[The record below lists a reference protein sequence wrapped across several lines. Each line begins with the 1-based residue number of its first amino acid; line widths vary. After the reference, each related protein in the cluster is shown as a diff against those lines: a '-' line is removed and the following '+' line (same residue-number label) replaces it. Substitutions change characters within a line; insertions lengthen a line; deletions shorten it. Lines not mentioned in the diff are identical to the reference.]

1 MIAAAEMAALRM
13 KPEYGPTLGRLLA
26 PRWHAASRL
35 RRATVLVAGVALV
48 AVLLGAFLTLENSS
62 YSHGGRVP
70 FSFSYRDLY
79 RTAPDPGGFAKIQSR
94 WHGGALKYSYAV
106 GPLRLPRYTGEASAA
121 LALYAV
127 GYIRRLRARDDEFEL
142 RAEGKTRINNTLT
155 GYEVAYTTDVEGRP
169 MYGRDVLLLPPRA
182 GAREGVV
189 VRMLTAPTASA
200 QVQSPIEV
208 GETGVLL
215 KPMKS
220 FTFG

>member
-1 MIAAAEMAALRM
+1 MAALRM

-26 PRWHAASRL
+26 PRWRAASRL
-35 RRATVLVAGVALV
+35 TRAAVLAAGVALV

-62 YSHGGRVP
+62 YSRGGSVP

-79 RTAPDPGGFAKIQSR
+79 RTASDAGGFVKIESR

-106 GPLRLPRYTGEASAA
+106 GPLRLPRYAGEVSGE
-121 LALYAV
+121 LPLYAV
-127 GYIRRLRARDDEFEL
+127 GFIRTLSARYDDFEL
-142 RAEGKTRINNTLT
+142 RGEGKTRINNTLT
-155 GYEVAYTTDVEGRP
+155 GYEVVYNANVEGRL

-189 VRMLTAPTASA
+189 VTMLTAPKASA
-200 QVQSPIEV
+200 QVDSPLEV

-215 KPMKS
+215 KPIK
-220 FTFG
+220 TFAFG

>member
-1 MIAAAEMAALRM
+1 MIAVAEMAALRM

-26 PRWHAASRL
+26 PRWNAASRS
-35 RRATVLVAGVALV
+35 RRAAVLAAGVALV
-48 AVLLGAFLTLENSS
+48 AVLVGAFLTLENSS
-62 YSHGGRVP
+62 YSHGGSVP

-79 RTAPDPGGFAKIQSR
+79 RTAPDPGGFVKIQSR

-106 GPLRLPRYTGEASAA
+106 GPLRLPHYTREVSAE
-121 LALYAV
+121 LPLYAV
-127 GYIRRLRARDDEFEL
+127 GFIRVLRGRYDDFEL

-155 GYEVAYTTDVEGRP
+155 GYEVVYTADVEGRP

-189 VRMLTAPTASA
+189 VTMLTAPTASA
-200 QVQSPIEV
+200 QVQSPLEV

-215 KPMKS
+215 KPMKT